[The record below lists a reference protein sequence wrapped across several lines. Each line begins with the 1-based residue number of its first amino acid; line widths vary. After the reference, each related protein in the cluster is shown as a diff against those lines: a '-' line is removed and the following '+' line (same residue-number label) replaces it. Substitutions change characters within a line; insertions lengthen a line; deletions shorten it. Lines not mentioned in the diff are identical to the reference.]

1 LENDWT
7 LDPAIQSELS
17 DKWYDQPDV
26 VAGIKLNTITVKPK
40 EYERLNE
47 AKRQYPYLQDKD
59 FDYVENLTDD
69 KKAGYLEFWEPGD
82 EGPPDGSVKRPKGI
96 GIDRMGIEV
105 RNPDTRPIDILG
117 DYVSHEAIYSD
128 PKLKDIY
135 DRYTSTLTDKQLKVK
150 YEYEKKNY
158 GEDRPFEQWAERSG
172 KPGMFRGYTFDQF
185 SEDEIKEAYT
195 EEQLKILN
203 EARDYLGVKKL
214 NYEGKDVEIDNQV
227 RNKLYPGED
236 KYFKENPNVGG
247 MMTEDNKVIINPYSN
262 LTDNEKQAVIKNE
275 KIRLNFKKNNIVPDI
290 DITEEQRALFKG
302 TPYEN
307 NEDAMK
313 QTIVARIMTGDP
325 SANATKE
332 QTIVANKTLTQ
343 TLLKEKGYTSTAIA
357 GIMANIDVETGG
369 TFSFQEKQRGGKGY
383 GVFQFDFLN
392 PYYQKYLEKSEKKD
406 SLESQIDFMHE
417 TVYGNEQDIIGKG
430 NAKKLREGLENAK
443 TPEEAAEIFMN
454 IFEKPGVPH
463 LDRRIKAASK
473 YVSD

>member
-1 LENDWT
+1 MSLKVWS
-7 LDPAIQSELS
+7 LILAINITEMGFADRLAQRDNYNIDLS
-17 DKWYDQPDV
+17 QT
-26 VAGIKLNTITVKPK
+26 LNTMRGEGTKPYVA
-40 EYERLNE
+40 EMI
-47 AKRQYPYLQDKD
+47 PTTDKSMS
-59 FDYVENLTDD
+59 
-69 KKAGYLEFWEPGD
+69 GYLGPVKSKTGRTMTEFSMD
-82 EGPPDGSVKRPKGI
+82 LDVKQPDGSVKEMRIPSLVPGLNQS
-96 GIDRMGIEV
+96 DVDLLATDEELM
-105 RNPDTRPIDILG
+105 
-117 DYVSHEAIYSD
+117 EAPEEERIKFRED
-128 PKLKDIY
+128 NKDQFNKIFK
-135 DRYTSTLTDKQLKVK
+135 TASTH
-150 YEYEKKNY
+150 
-158 GEDRPFEQWAERSG
+158 AERRLAEG
-172 KPGMFRGYTFDQF
+172 KSAYYQD
-185 SEDEIKEAYT
+185 DEPT
-195 EEQLKILN
+195 SPL
-203 EARDYLGVKKL
+203 V
-214 NYEGKDVEIDNQV
+214 NYKGKDVEIDNQV

-275 KIRLNFKKNNIVPDI
+275 KIRLNFKENNIVPDI

-332 QTIVANKTLTQ
+332 QTMVANKTLTQ
-343 TLLKEKGYTSTAIA
+343 TLLKEKGYTPTAIA

-369 TFSFQEKQRGGKGY
+369 TFNFQEKQRGGKGY

-417 TVYGNEQDIIGKG
+417 TVYGNEQDIIGRD

>member
-1 LENDWT
+1 MENDWT
-7 LDPAIQSELS
+7 LDPAIQLELS

-82 EGPPDGSVKRPKGI
+82 EGPPDGSVKRPEGI

-128 PKLKDIY
+128 PKIKDIY
-135 DRYTSTLTDKQLKVK
+135 DRYTSTLTDKQLQTK

-195 EEQLKILN
+195 DKQLKILD
-203 EARDYLGVKKL
+203 EAKKYLGVKKL
-214 NYEGKDVEIDNQV
+214 NYEGKDV
-227 RNKLYPGED
+227 
-236 KYFKENPNVGG
+236 
-247 MMTEDNKVIINPYSN
+247 
-262 LTDNEKQAVIKNE
+262 
-275 KIRLNFKKNNIVPDI
+275 DI
-290 DITEEQRALFKG
+290 DLK
-302 TPYEN
+302 
-307 NEDAMK
+307 
-313 QTIVARIMTGDP
+313 
-325 SANATKE
+325 
-332 QTIVANKTLTQ
+332 TQ
-343 TLLKEKGYTSTAIA
+343 TQNLLKAKGYTPTAIA
-357 GIMANIDVETGG
+357 GIMGNIDVETGG
-369 TFSFQEKQRGGKGY
+369 TFNFQEKQRGGKGY

-463 LDRRIKAASK
+463 LDRRIKASSK

>member
-1 LENDWT
+1 MSLKVWSLILAINITEMGFADRLAKRDDYKVE
-7 LDPAIQSELS
+7 LDPNMI
-17 DKWYDQPDV
+17 
-26 VAGIKLNTITVKPK
+26 
-40 EYERLNE
+40 
-47 AKRQYPYLQDKD
+47 RQD
-59 FDYVENLTDD
+59 LTM
-69 KKAGYLEFWEPGD
+69 KSNQGYLGQ
-82 EGPPDGSVKRPKGI
+82 I
-96 GIDRMGIEV
+96 
-105 RNPDTRPIDILG
+105 
-117 DYVSHEAIYSD
+117 
-128 PKLKDIY
+128 KDN
-135 DRYTSTLTDKQLKVK
+135 K
-150 YEYEKKNY
+150 
-158 GEDRPFEQWAERSG
+158 
-172 KPGMFRGYTFDQF
+172 GYTMTEQSIDVDIDGKKVLMPLLVPGLNNEEIA
-185 SEDEIKEAYT
+185 SIKENKPLDSAYD
-195 EEQLKILN
+195 KA
-203 EARDYLGVKKL
+203 EAHGKQRIK
-214 NYEGKDVEIDNQV
+214 EGKSPFFEDKPQSIVLESDDVPIGNVGKEVQIDNQV

-275 KIRLNFKKNNIVPDI
+275 KIRLNFKENNIVPDI

-332 QTIVANKTLTQ
+332 QTMVANKTLTQ

-369 TFSFQEKQRGGKGY
+369 TFNFQEKQRGGKGY

-417 TVYGNEQDIIGKG
+417 TVYGNEQDIIGRD

-463 LDRRIKAASK
+463 LDRRIEAAGK

>member
-1 LENDWT
+1 MENDWT

-26 VAGIKLNTITVKPK
+26 VAGIKLNMQTLPFDPEGSGYDMESAKSVGMKP
-40 EYERLNE
+40 EIDPEDGLPHY
-47 AKRQYPYLQDKD
+47 
-59 FDYVENLTDD
+59 
-69 KKAGYLEFWEPGD
+69 
-82 EGPPDGSVKRPKGI
+82 GSVIETTKEQQKQYGLPEESYMLLKGK
-96 GIDRMGIEV
+96 
-105 RNPDTRPIDILG
+105 
-117 DYVSHEAIYSD
+117 SHETWDKAVQGEAERGFRI
-128 PKLKDIY
+128 KKFG
-135 DRYTSTLTDKQLKVK
+135 DRYYSI
-150 YEYEKKNY
+150 
-158 GEDRPFEQWAERSG
+158 PAE
-172 KPGMFRGYTFDQF
+172 
-185 SEDEIKEAYT
+185 I
-195 EEQLKILN
+195 N
-203 EARDYLGVKKL
+203 E
-214 NYEGKDVEIDNQV
+214 EGKDVEIDNQV

-275 KIRLNFKKNNIVPDI
+275 KIRLNFKENNIVPDI

-332 QTIVANKTLTQ
+332 QTMVANKTLTQ
-343 TLLKEKGYTSTAIA
+343 TLLKEKGYTPTAIA

-369 TFSFQEKQRGGKGY
+369 TFNFQEKQRGGKGY

-417 TVYGNEQDIIGKG
+417 TVYGNEQDIIGRD

-463 LDRRIKAASK
+463 LDRRIEAAGK

>member
-1 LENDWT
+1 MENNWT
-7 LDPAIQSELS
+7 LDPAIQLELS

-82 EGPPDGSVKRPKGI
+82 EGPPDGSVKRPEGI

-185 SEDEIKEAYT
+185 SEDEIKDAYT
-195 EEQLKILN
+195 EEQLKILD
-203 EARDYLGVKKL
+203 EARDYLGIKKL
-214 NYEGKDVEIDNQV
+214 NSKGKDVEAGASDDVYKNYILSWEGDFFPEA
-227 RNKLYPGED
+227 KKATEDEKELTIGYGHYGED
-236 KYFKENPNVGG
+236 VKPGQTITREEADVLLDKDIQKRIPAIMKAIPKFNNLSENLRKNIVSSWYRGSLSGSPKTIELINQGKFKEAAK
-247 MMTEDNKVIINPYSN
+247 EFLDNDEYRNA
-262 LTDNEKQAVIKNE
+262 EKRNRSGIKSRME
-275 KIRLNFKKNNIVPDI
+275 ATSK
-290 DITEEQRALFKG
+290 AL
-302 TPYEN
+302 
-307 NEDAMK
+307 
-313 QTIVARIMTGDP
+313 
-325 SANATKE
+325 
-332 QTIVANKTLTQ
+332 
-343 TLLKEKGYTSTAIA
+343 A
-357 GIMANIDVETGG
+357 GE
-369 TFSFQEKQRGGKGY
+369 
-383 GVFQFDFLN
+383 
-392 PYYQKYLEKSEKKD
+392 
-406 SLESQIDFMHE
+406 
-417 TVYGNEQDIIGKG
+417 
-430 NAKKLREGLENAK
+430 
-443 TPEEAAEIFMN
+443 
-454 IFEKPGVPH
+454 
-463 LDRRIKAASK
+463 
-473 YVSD
+473 

>member
-1 LENDWT
+1 MSLKVWSLILAINITEMGFADRLAKRDDYKVE
-7 LDPAIQSELS
+7 LDPNMI
-17 DKWYDQPDV
+17 
-26 VAGIKLNTITVKPK
+26 
-40 EYERLNE
+40 
-47 AKRQYPYLQDKD
+47 RQD
-59 FDYVENLTDD
+59 LTM
-69 KKAGYLEFWEPGD
+69 KSNQGYLGQ
-82 EGPPDGSVKRPKGI
+82 I
-96 GIDRMGIEV
+96 
-105 RNPDTRPIDILG
+105 
-117 DYVSHEAIYSD
+117 
-128 PKLKDIY
+128 KDN
-135 DRYTSTLTDKQLKVK
+135 K
-150 YEYEKKNY
+150 
-158 GEDRPFEQWAERSG
+158 
-172 KPGMFRGYTFDQF
+172 GYTMTEQSIDVDIDGKKVLMPLLVPGLNNEEIA
-185 SEDEIKEAYT
+185 SIKENKPLDSAYD
-195 EEQLKILN
+195 KA
-203 EARDYLGVKKL
+203 EAHGKQRIK
-214 NYEGKDVEIDNQV
+214 EGKSPFFEDKPQSIVLESDDVPIGNVGKEVQIDNQV

-275 KIRLNFKKNNIVPDI
+275 KIRLNFKENNIVPDI

-307 NEDAMK
+307 NEDAIK

-332 QTIVANKTLTQ
+332 QTMVANKTLTQ
-343 TLLKEKGYTSTAIA
+343 TLLKEKGYTPTAIA

-369 TFSFQEKQRGGKGY
+369 TFNFQEKQRGGKGY

-417 TVYGNEQDIIGKG
+417 TVYGNEQNIIGAG

-463 LDRRIKAASK
+463 LERRIESSKKFGGDLGINKANPITVTEED
-473 YVSD
+473 VSD

>member
-1 LENDWT
+1 MANDWT

-82 EGPPDGSVKRPKGI
+82 EGPPDGSVKRPEGI

-128 PKLKDIY
+128 PKIKDIY
-135 DRYTSTLTDKQLKVK
+135 DRYTSTLTDKQLQTK

-195 EEQLKILN
+195 DEQLKILD
-203 EARDYLGVKKL
+203 EAKKYLGVKKL
-214 NYEGKDVEIDNQV
+214 NYEGKDVTIPQNKEVLNV
-227 RNKLYPGED
+227 RNVKNNNLGNIKLTSDKWQGMVDNPDEKTFVTFKSPEYGIRALAKVVQANLNATNSYETYVNRYASEPNEQEYFEKNGKLMPHLENYAKLLAESQGIDTSKSDWIKQKPSNIDMKTWIKATARAEGGED
-236 KYFKENPNVGG
+236 TLSYF
-247 MMTEDNKVIINPYSN
+247 TDDVI
-262 LTDNEKQAVIKNE
+262 Q
-275 KIRLNFKKNNIVPDI
+275 
-290 DITEEQRALFKG
+290 KG
-302 TPYEN
+302 L
-307 NEDAMK
+307 D
-313 QTIVARIMTGDP
+313 
-325 SANATKE
+325 
-332 QTIVANKTLTQ
+332 
-343 TLLKEKGYTSTAIA
+343 LLK
-357 GIMANIDVETGG
+357 
-369 TFSFQEKQRGGKGY
+369 
-383 GVFQFDFLN
+383 
-392 PYYQKYLEKSEKKD
+392 
-406 SLESQIDFMHE
+406 
-417 TVYGNEQDIIGKG
+417 
-430 NAKKLREGLENAK
+430 
-443 TPEEAAEIFMN
+443 
-454 IFEKPGVPH
+454 
-463 LDRRIKAASK
+463 
-473 YVSD
+473 